1 MQATP
6 ETNTGY
12 YDFCLSD
19 DLNDKL
25 QKAVMLLDQV
35 RFKLAYDGE
44 EFTQHFVNE
53 LNLATERITNAVRG
67 LDQDPIV

>member
-1 MQATP
+1 MQTTQ
-6 ETNTGY
+6 EKNC

-35 RFKLAYDGE
+35 RFKLACDGKDY
-44 EFTQHFVNE
+44 TRHFVNE
-53 LNLATERITNAVRG
+53 LNQATERITNAVRG